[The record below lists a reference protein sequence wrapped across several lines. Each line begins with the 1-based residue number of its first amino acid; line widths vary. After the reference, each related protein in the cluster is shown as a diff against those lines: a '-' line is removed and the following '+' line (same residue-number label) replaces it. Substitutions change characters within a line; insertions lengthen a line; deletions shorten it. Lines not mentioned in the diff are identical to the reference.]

1 MARVPKT
8 LTGNGAAGHEPVF
21 TLERDPFFDAPP
33 DGVTVVDSD
42 ERISKANG
50 TQAPTS
56 DRRHLETA
64 LREGEARYRD
74 LFNAFPDGVM
84 MIGSNGLIT
93 AANRA
98 QANMYSYDSP
108 DDLIG
113 VHATTLV
120 APSCRARSEEV
131 LRRRLSG
138 EEDPPVEYELLRK
151 DGTTFYGETQAA
163 VVRSRDGTVAGYIC
177 TTRDT
182 TERNRA
188 EAALQESEER
198 YRSLFDGATE
208 GIFQSSLDGK
218 VMTDNEAM
226 AQMLGYES
234 ADQVTEEIVDS
245 ARQIWANPD
254 ERSRFTELLR
264 EQGIAHG
271 YECQFLR
278 KDGGRI
284 WVSLN
289 SRFVP
294 EQNGHPA
301 HYEGFIEDVTKR
313 KEAEELVR
321 RSEQNYK
328 LMFESAPLAINVTR
342 GTEIT
347 YANPSYLEMF
357 GFSSLG
363 DLQGCPAID
372 LFAPEWRSRVLEN
385 VRRRAEGIAVPNSYE
400 AECLRR
406 DGTRFPVLMQFA
418 RAVLADGPATV
429 GFITDL
435 TEEKR
440 AQESLREKDLQFRT
454 FVEQAPIAITV
465 ARDGTCLYANQ
476 RSAEMSGR
484 ERADDLVGRPVY
496 ELFAAQ
502 LQQESRD
509 RSSRRSLGLDVPSK
523 FQSVFLRADGS
534 QMPVEVEVGTVQLC
548 DGLANI
554 AFISDMT
561 ERLLAEQSAKERTH
575 FLEELLEA
583 VPVPIHYKDSTLHF
597 VGCNEAYAAFLGRPR
612 NDIIG
617 KTVFD
622 VISPE
627 LAERFNDSDREL
639 LAHPERQIENEVE
652 FPGPDGTP
660 MQVVCHKAVFSDV
673 EGKPGGLVGVNLD
686 VTEIRR
692 SEKELAASAE
702 RIAFILDGAVAALG
716 ATTELR
722 DPYTAGHQRRVAE
735 LACAIALDLGWDEA
749 LVKSLRIG
757 AVLHDVGKIVLPAE
771 ILAKPGQLSEIEM
784 MVIRQ
789 HAAAGADIVGSIGFE
804 RNVADM
810 IRQHHER
817 LDGSGYPAGLR
828 DGDILPE
835 ARVLAI
841 ADVVEAMISHRPYR
855 PALPIEAAMKE
866 LENGAGTRYDSQA
879 CESAI
884 KLIREKGFTFTK

>member
-1 MARVPKT
+1 
-8 LTGNGAAGHEPVF
+8 
-21 TLERDPFFDAPP
+21 
-33 DGVTVVDSD
+33 
-42 ERISKANG
+42 
-50 TQAPTS
+50 
-56 DRRHLETA
+56 
-64 LREGEARYRD
+64 
-74 LFNAFPDGVM
+74 
-84 MIGSNGLIT
+84 
-93 AANRA
+93 
-98 QANMYSYDSP
+98 
-108 DDLIG
+108 
-113 VHATTLV
+113 
-120 APSCRARSEEV
+120 
-131 LRRRLSG
+131 
-138 EEDPPVEYELLRK
+138 
-151 DGTTFYGETQAA
+151 
-163 VVRSRDGTVAGYIC
+163 
-177 TTRDT
+177 
-182 TERNRA
+182 
-188 EAALQESEER
+188 
-198 YRSLFDGATE
+198 
-208 GIFQSSLDGK
+208 
-218 VMTDNEAM
+218 
-226 AQMLGYES
+226 
-234 ADQVTEEIVDS
+234 
-245 ARQIWANPD
+245 
-254 ERSRFTELLR
+254 
-264 EQGIAHG
+264 
-271 YECQFLR
+271 
-278 KDGGRI
+278 
-284 WVSLN
+284 
-289 SRFVP
+289 
-294 EQNGHPA
+294 
-301 HYEGFIEDVTKR
+301 
-313 KEAEELVR
+313 
-321 RSEQNYK
+321 
-328 LMFESAPLAINVTR
+328 
-342 GTEIT
+342 
-347 YANPSYLEMF
+347 
-357 GFSSLG
+357 
-363 DLQGCPAID
+363 
-372 LFAPEWRSRVLEN
+372 
-385 VRRRAEGIAVPNSYE
+385 
-400 AECLRR
+400 
-406 DGTRFPVLMQFA
+406 MQFA

-435 TEEKR
+435 TEENGHRR
-440 AQESLREKDLQFRT
+440 AC
-454 FVEQAPIAITV
+454 AN
-465 ARDGTCLYANQ
+465 ANQ

-692 SEKELAASAE
+692 PKGARRSAE

-735 LACAIALDLGWDEA
+735 LAYGIALDLGWDEA

-771 ILAKPGQLSEIEM
+771 ILAKPG
-784 MVIRQ
+784 
-789 HAAAGADIVGSIGFE
+789 
-804 RNVADM
+804 N
-810 IRQHHER
+810 
-817 LDGSGYPAGLR
+817 
-828 DGDILPE
+828 
-835 ARVLAI
+835 
-841 ADVVEAMISHRPYR
+841 
-855 PALPIEAAMKE
+855 
-866 LENGAGTRYDSQA
+866 
-879 CESAI
+879 
-884 KLIREKGFTFTK
+884 

>member
-1 MARVPKT
+1 
-8 LTGNGAAGHEPVF
+8 
-21 TLERDPFFDAPP
+21 
-33 DGVTVVDSD
+33 
-42 ERISKANG
+42 
-50 TQAPTS
+50 
-56 DRRHLETA
+56 
-64 LREGEARYRD
+64 
-74 LFNAFPDGVM
+74 
-84 MIGSNGLIT
+84 
-93 AANRA
+93 
-98 QANMYSYDSP
+98 
-108 DDLIG
+108 
-113 VHATTLV
+113 
-120 APSCRARSEEV
+120 
-131 LRRRLSG
+131 
-138 EEDPPVEYELLRK
+138 
-151 DGTTFYGETQAA
+151 
-163 VVRSRDGTVAGYIC
+163 
-177 TTRDT
+177 
-182 TERNRA
+182 
-188 EAALQESEER
+188 
-198 YRSLFDGATE
+198 
-208 GIFQSSLDGK
+208 
-218 VMTDNEAM
+218 
-226 AQMLGYES
+226 
-234 ADQVTEEIVDS
+234 
-245 ARQIWANPD
+245 
-254 ERSRFTELLR
+254 
-264 EQGIAHG
+264 
-271 YECQFLR
+271 
-278 KDGGRI
+278 
-284 WVSLN
+284 
-289 SRFVP
+289 
-294 EQNGHPA
+294 
-301 HYEGFIEDVTKR
+301 
-313 KEAEELVR
+313 
-321 RSEQNYK
+321 
-328 LMFESAPLAINVTR
+328 
-342 GTEIT
+342 
-347 YANPSYLEMF
+347 
-357 GFSSLG
+357 
-363 DLQGCPAID
+363 
-372 LFAPEWRSRVLEN
+372 
-385 VRRRAEGIAVPNSYE
+385 
-400 AECLRR
+400 
-406 DGTRFPVLMQFA
+406 
-418 RAVLADGPATV
+418 
-429 GFITDL
+429 
-435 TEEKR
+435 
-440 AQESLREKDLQFRT
+440 
-454 FVEQAPIAITV
+454 
-465 ARDGTCLYANQ
+465 
-476 RSAEMSGR
+476 
-484 ERADDLVGRPVY
+484 
-496 ELFAAQ
+496 
-502 LQQESRD
+502 
-509 RSSRRSLGLDVPSK
+509 
-523 FQSVFLRADGS
+523 
-534 QMPVEVEVGTVQLC
+534 
-548 DGLANI
+548 
-554 AFISDMT
+554 
-561 ERLLAEQSAKERTH
+561 
-575 FLEELLEA
+575 